1 MNYFN
6 SSGDSMA
13 QITIRNI
20 PESVERKI
28 RRLAADRR
36 ISLSKT
42 AVILL
47 RKALGTL
54 FISRF
59 EEISQNETQ

>member
-1 MNYFN
+1 
-6 SSGDSMA
+6 MA